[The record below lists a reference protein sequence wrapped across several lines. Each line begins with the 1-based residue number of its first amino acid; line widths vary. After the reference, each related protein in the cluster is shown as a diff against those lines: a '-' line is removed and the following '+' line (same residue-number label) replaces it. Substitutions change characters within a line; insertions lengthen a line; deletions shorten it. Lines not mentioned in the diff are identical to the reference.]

1 MTLVRRFIVVL
12 SLLGPLSAQAKATQV
27 NLPDFTGIVESNSA
41 AVVKILVEVEP
52 VKSAPQ
58 GDMTEPDGVPDYLR
72 RFFDPRGGIPRGDV
86 PRSGTGSGFILTE
99 DGYVVTNNHV
109 VEGATSVVVRMTD
122 RREFDAEIV
131 GLDELSDLALL
142 KIDAEDLPTL
152 KLAEP
157 DSLKVGEWVLAIG
170 SPFGLDFSVTAGIVS
185 AMGRSLPTATNDN
198 YVPFIQTD
206 VAINPGNS
214 GGPLFNLEGEVVG
227 VNSQIYT
234 RSGGSIGLSFSI
246 PVSVVRDVVEQ
257 LRDSGAVQ
265 RGWLGV
271 SIQNVDKNLAEAF
284 GLDRPAGALVA
295 QVVEGSPAEEAGI
308 REGDVIVEFDG
319 EYIETSSELPHVVG
333 LVKPGSEVKVGLI
346 RDGDQKTLSVEVGAL
361 SPRADLAKQIESASG
376 GARLGL
382 TVEPAADQLLSELG
396 LASGVVVRAVRAD
409 SAADGEIVEGDIITM
424 LGSKA
429 VRSTQD
435 FIEAE
440 QSLREGQSIQVRLWR
455 RGTPLFIGLRVPND

>member
-131 GLDELSDLALL
+131 GLDELSDLAVL

-246 PVSVVRDVVEQ
+246 PVSVVRDVIEQ

>member
-12 SLLGPLSAQAKATQV
+12 SLLGPLSAQANAAQV

-52 VKSAPQ
+52 VKSVPQ

-109 VEGATSVVVRMTD
+109 VEGATSVEVRMTD

>member
-12 SLLGPLSAQAKATQV
+12 SLLGPLSAQANAAQV

-131 GLDELSDLALL
+131 GLDELSDLAVL

>member
-1 MTLVRRFIVVL
+1 
-12 SLLGPLSAQAKATQV
+12 
-27 NLPDFTGIVESNSA
+27 
-41 AVVKILVEVEP
+41 
-52 VKSAPQ
+52 
-58 GDMTEPDGVPDYLR
+58 
-72 RFFDPRGGIPRGDV
+72 
-86 PRSGTGSGFILTE
+86 
-99 DGYVVTNNHV
+99 
-109 VEGATSVVVRMTD
+109 
-122 RREFDAEIV
+122 
-131 GLDELSDLALL
+131 
-142 KIDAEDLPTL
+142 
-152 KLAEP
+152 
-157 DSLKVGEWVLAIG
+157 
-170 SPFGLDFSVTAGIVS
+170 
-185 AMGRSLPTATNDN
+185 
-198 YVPFIQTD
+198 
-206 VAINPGNS
+206 
-214 GGPLFNLEGEVVG
+214 VVG

-346 RDGDQKTLSVEVGAL
+346 RDGDKKTLSVEVGAL
-361 SPRADLAKQIESASG
+361 SPRADVAKQGESASG